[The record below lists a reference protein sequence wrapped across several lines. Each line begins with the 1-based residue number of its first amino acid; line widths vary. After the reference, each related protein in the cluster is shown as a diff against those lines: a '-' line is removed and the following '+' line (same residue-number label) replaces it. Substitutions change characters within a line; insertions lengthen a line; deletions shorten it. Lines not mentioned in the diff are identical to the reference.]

1 MTIEEQIKQLRSVRG
16 SFVISAD
23 SPAIFQWADDAAD
36 TLTKLN
42 AVLVAAELLSD
53 HVHIAPNTTRFIRPD
68 HHEALKAAIA
78 EVRDD

>member
-1 MTIEEQIKQLRSVRG
+1 MTVSNHTKDRAMTIEEQIKQLRSVRG

-42 AVLVAAELLSD
+42 AVLVAAEE
-53 HVHIAPNTTRFIRPD
+53 HVYMTSSVSK
-68 HHEALKAAIA
+68 LQAAIA
-78 EVRDD
+78 EVRDE